1 MEVNIMLVGVN
12 CFVEQIVSKEQGMAN
27 FEVHR
32 STFYGSMFLVRYSMW
47 NANFEVHRST
57 FCGSMFLVRYSMC
70 SHSHINPSLMQHIAD
85 QPAEQHKTDR
95 KEK

>member
-12 CFVEQIVSKEQGMAN
+12 CFVEQIVSKEQGM
-27 FEVHR
+27 
-32 STFYGSMFLVRYSMW
+32 
-47 NANFEVHRST
+47 ANFEVHRST

-85 QPAEQHKTDR
+85 QPAEQHKADR